1 MDRVNEEAL
10 VFRFLKD
17 MKHLLDEEIY
27 DHIRLLVS
35 DVVKRHNATKRMVA
49 LLALKV
55 GLSKLEIEHLINE
68 AEEFAETHVIN
79 LGFTDIIAEL
89 EKKTAKKT
97 VKKTAKK
104 KNVRK

>member
-17 MKHLLDEEIY
+17 MKHLLDAEIY
-27 DHIRLLVS
+27 EHIRLLVI

-79 LGFTDIIAEL
+79 LGFADIVAEL
-89 EKKTAKKT
+89 EKKAVKKA
-97 VKKTAKK
+97 VKKKTA
-104 KNVRK
+104 RK

>member
-17 MKHLLDEEIY
+17 MKHSVDEDIY
-27 DHIRLLVS
+27 EHVRTLVI

-49 LLALKV
+49 LLGLKL

-79 LGFTDIIAEL
+79 LKFDDIIGEL
-89 EKKTAKKT
+89 EKTNGKSTASK
-97 VKKTAKK
+97 
-104 KNVRK
+104 